1 MIRAIIVLWA
11 QRILHSDR
19 AQQGD
24 LSVFQEA
31 QTYPI
36 AQHAKH
42 PSTAKKLP
50 YLKDPA
56 RQARMATKQALSQ
69 VGALETVLQ
78 ASSALRRQLNP
89 SVVQKEHSVCW
100 AMFHASGVLLGI
112 PRHQKHQPGAA
123 NVSREPTQ
131 GLRGQHGVHNALLE
145 VCRVCLVR
153 RNVNCVHRGIFKT
166 SPHQVHANALQV
178 ELPMAMVQQVL
189 KFVVVEHSWTLM
201 LRNVYYV
208 PLVSILTRWAQQD
221 ASQFQ
226 VEMKC
231 LSIAHL

>member
-1 MIRAIIVLWA
+1 MPVIRAIIVLWA
-11 QRILHSDR
+11 QRILHPDR

-31 QTYPI
+31 QAYPI

-50 YLKDPA
+50 DLKDPV

-78 ASSALRRQLNP
+78 ASSVLLRQINP
-89 SVVQKEHSVCW
+89 NDVHKGHSVFW
-100 AMFHASGVLLGI
+100 AMLYAWGVLLGI
-112 PRHQKHQPGAA
+112 PRYQQHQRGAT
-123 NVSREPTQ
+123 NVRQELMQ
-131 GLRGQHGVHNALLE
+131 VFRGQHGVLSVLLGAS
-145 VCRVCLVR
+145 RVLMVKPT
-153 RNVNCVHRGIFKT
+153 VNCVHRGIFKT

-189 KFVVVEHSWTLM
+189 KFVVVEHS
-201 LRNVYYV
+201 
-208 PLVSILTRWAQQD
+208 
-221 ASQFQ
+221 
-226 VEMKC
+226 
-231 LSIAHL
+231 

>member
-69 VGALETVLQ
+69 VGPLDTVLL
-78 ASSALRRQLNP
+78 ASSVLHRQINP
-89 SVVQKEHSVCW
+89 NVVHKEHLVCW
-100 AMFHASGVLLGI
+100 AMLHALGVLLGI
-112 PRHQKHQPGAA
+112 PWHQQHQRGAT
-123 NVSREPTQ
+123 NVGREPTQ
-131 GLRGQHGVHNALLE
+131 GLRGQHGVHSALLGFI
-145 VCRVCLVR
+145 RVLMVKPT
-153 RNVNCVHRGIFKT
+153 VNFVHRGIFKT

-178 ELPMAMVQQVL
+178 ALPMAMVQQVL
-189 KFVVVEHSWTLM
+189 KFVVVEHS
-201 LRNVYYV
+201 
-208 PLVSILTRWAQQD
+208 
-221 ASQFQ
+221 
-226 VEMKC
+226 
-231 LSIAHL
+231 

>member
-42 PSTAKKLP
+42 PSTATKLP

-56 RQARMATKQALSQ
+56 RQARMATAQALSQ

-78 ASSALRRQLNP
+78 ASSVLRRQTSHKDVHKGRL
-89 SVVQKEHSVCW
+89 VC
-100 AMFHASGVLLGI
+100 
-112 PRHQKHQPGAA
+112 
-123 NVSREPTQ
+123 
-131 GLRGQHGVHNALLE
+131 
-145 VCRVCLVR
+145 
-153 RNVNCVHRGIFKT
+153 
-166 SPHQVHANALQV
+166 
-178 ELPMAMVQQVL
+178 
-189 KFVVVEHSWTLM
+189 
-201 LRNVYYV
+201 
-208 PLVSILTRWAQQD
+208 
-221 ASQFQ
+221 
-226 VEMKC
+226 
-231 LSIAHL
+231 

>member
-31 QTYPI
+31 HMCQI

-50 YLKDPA
+50 YFKG
-56 RQARMATKQALSQ
+56 RVHQARMVTKQALSQ

-78 ASSALRRQLNP
+78 ASSVLLRQINHNNAHQEH
-89 SVVQKEHSVCW
+89 SVVQ
-100 AMFHASGVLLGI
+100 AMLHVSGVPLGI
-112 PRHQKHQPGAA
+112 LRLQKHQRGAT
-123 NVSREPTQ
+123 NVGREPTQ
-131 GLRGQHGVHNALLE
+131 GLRGQHGVLSVLLE
-145 VCRVCLVR
+145 AFSVCLVR

-166 SPHQVHANALQV
+166 SPHRGHANARKV

-201 LRNVYYV
+201 LQSV
-208 PLVSILTRWAQQD
+208 
-221 ASQFQ
+221 
-226 VEMKC
+226 
-231 LSIAHL
+231 

>member
-50 YLKDPA
+50 YLKDPV

-78 ASSALRRQLNP
+78 ASSVLLRQINP
-89 SVVQKEHSVCW
+89 NVVHKEHSVCW
-100 AMFHASGVLLGI
+100 AMLHALGVLLGI
-112 PRHQKHQPGAA
+112 PRYQQHQRGAT
-123 NVSREPTQ
+123 NVGREPTQ

-153 RNVNCVHRGIFKT
+153 RNVNCVHRDISKT

-189 KFVVVEHSWTLM
+189 KFVAVERSWTLM
-201 LRNVYYV
+201 LQSV
-208 PLVSILTRWAQQD
+208 
-221 ASQFQ
+221 
-226 VEMKC
+226 
-231 LSIAHL
+231 

>member
-1 MIRAIIVLWA
+1 MALDRPYHALQVVLVQKKVLRVYSAQEPVIRAIIVLWA

-56 RQARMATKQALSQ
+56 RQARMATAQALSQ

-78 ASSALRRQLNP
+78 ASSVLLRQINP
-89 SVVQKEHSVCW
+89 NVVHKEHTV
-100 AMFHASGVLLGI
+100 
-112 PRHQKHQPGAA
+112 
-123 NVSREPTQ
+123 
-131 GLRGQHGVHNALLE
+131 
-145 VCRVCLVR
+145 
-153 RNVNCVHRGIFKT
+153 
-166 SPHQVHANALQV
+166 
-178 ELPMAMVQQVL
+178 
-189 KFVVVEHSWTLM
+189 
-201 LRNVYYV
+201 
-208 PLVSILTRWAQQD
+208 
-221 ASQFQ
+221 
-226 VEMKC
+226 
-231 LSIAHL
+231 